1 MTMTKYHHH
10 SHSLNSNPRQNTK
23 MTASKFKDD
32 MLAISGITNE
42 RITSGVYFMGI
53 KKKPEIAELDE

>member
-1 MTMTKYHHH
+1 
-10 SHSLNSNPRQNTK
+10 